1 MRECFGR
8 RVGKASRLLAFA
20 MVILA
25 CTLPVDADTLPASH
39 AVAPD
44 GLFQALLLVSV
55 ADVPSTSTVLV
66 FGPEANGD
74 ALVFDTPPSEVNAT
88 DFTAQWLWLDDRS
101 ETGAYGVRRFML
113 LAILL
118 GAVLRFLTSA
128 TFLRWAV
135 DVFGPDG
142 WD

>member
-74 ALVFDTPPSEVNAT
+74 ALFFAISRSEVYAT
-88 DFTAQWLWLDDRS
+88 DFTAPWLWLDDRS
-101 ETGAYGVRRFML
+101 ETGAYGVWRFML

-118 GAVLRFLTSA
+118 AAVLRF
-128 TFLRWAV
+128 
-135 DVFGPDG
+135 
-142 WD
+142 

>member
-25 CTLPVDADTLPASH
+25 CTLPVDADTLPPSH

-44 GLFQALLLVSV
+44 GLFLSSLLVSV

-74 ALVFDTPPSEVNAT
+74 ALVFDTPPSEVNGT
-88 DFTAQWLWLDDRS
+88 DFMAQWLWLDDRS

-113 LAILL
+113 LAILS

-128 TFLRWAV
+128 TFHRWAV